1 MDLTT
6 QTSQTFTQI
15 INFTIIYW
23 SIFLTIL
30 WIISIK
36 KQMEENKD
44 G

>member
-6 QTSQTFTQI
+6 QTSQTFTEI

-23 SIFLTIL
+23 SIFLSIL
-30 WIISIK
+30 WIITIK
-36 KQMEENKD
+36 TQMEDNKD

>member
-6 QTSQTFTQI
+6 ETSQTFTEI

>member
-6 QTSQTFTQI
+6 QTSQTFTEI

>member
-6 QTSQTFTQI
+6 QTSQTFTEI

-30 WIISIK
+30 WIITIK
-36 KQMEENKD
+36 TQMEDNKD

>member
-6 QTSQTFTQI
+6 QTSQTFTEI

-23 SIFLTIL
+23 SIFLSIL